1 MQALVLN
8 VMTGYSG
15 GEGRCHVSCEAVG
28 LFFLRGGGAFIRYIL
43 LECLRMWSFAPNVEW
58 DANTQ
63 TREI

>member
-28 LFFLRGGGAFIRYIL
+28 LFFERGGGVYQVHFAGMFTNVVIR
-43 LECLRMWSFAPNVEW
+43 S
-58 DANTQ
+58 
-63 TREI
+63 